1 MEAEISKSENH
12 MESVPGKEL
21 TGKVALVTG
30 ASRGIGRG
38 IARKLAS
45 LGATVL
51 VNYNGSQ
58 QKAQELAEEIS
69 ASGGQAECIG
79 CDVSDFTACAGMVE
93 QIIGKY
99 GHVDILVNNAGVT
112 RDNLLMRMSEEDYDK
127 VLDINL
133 KGAFNTMRHLSKYFL
148 KQRSGKIINISSV
161 SGVLGNAGQAN
172 YSASKAGLIGL
183 TKSAARELASRG
195 VCVNAVA
202 PGFIDT
208 EMTQALSAKARE
220 AGVAAVPMGRM
231 GSVED
236 IAETV
241 AFLAGD
247 GSNYITGQVICVD
260 GGMAI

>member
-1 MEAEISKSENH
+1 ME
-12 MESVPGKEL
+12 KEWEMSGRAGEL
-21 TGKVALVTG
+21 AGKVALVTG

-38 IARKLAS
+38 IAGKLAS

-51 VNYNGSQ
+51 VNYNGSP
-58 QKAQELAEEIS
+58 QKAGELAEEI
-69 ASGGQAECIG
+69 AAAGGRAECVG
-79 CDVSDFTACAGMVE
+79 CDVSDYTACADMVE
-93 QIIGKY
+93 RIIEKY

-112 RDNLLMRMSEEDYDK
+112 RDNLLMRMSEEDYDR

-133 KGAFNTMRHLSKYFL
+133 KGAFNTMRHLSRYFV
-148 KQRSGKIINISSV
+148 KQRGGKIINISSV

-195 VCVNAVA
+195 ICVNAVA

-208 EMTQALSAKARE
+208 EMTQALPEKARE

-231 GSVED
+231 GTVED
-236 IAETV
+236 IAEMV
-241 AFLAGD
+241 AFLAGEK
-247 GSNYITGQVICVD
+247 SNYITGQVICVD